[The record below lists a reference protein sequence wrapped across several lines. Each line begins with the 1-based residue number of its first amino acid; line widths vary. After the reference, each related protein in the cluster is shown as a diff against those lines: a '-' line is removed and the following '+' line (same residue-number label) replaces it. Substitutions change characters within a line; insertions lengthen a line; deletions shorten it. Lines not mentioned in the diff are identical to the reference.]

1 MRRWILAIGAA
12 AALAV
17 SALVIPGLAAGGST
31 WQIDPAHSNA
41 QFVVRHMAISN
52 VQGDFTKISGTVEY
66 DEKDVAK
73 SSVNATID
81 VSSIDT
87 RVPARDKDLKSAQWF
102 DVDKY
107 PTITFHSKKTW
118 KDGDGLKV
126 LGDLTIH
133 GVTKEVTLDV
143 SAPSAAIQDSW
154 GNSRRGLS
162 ASVKITRQDF
172 GLVFAGKTP
181 GGDATVGDSVAITLD
196 VEITQK

>member
-1 MRRWILAIGAA
+1 MRRWIFAVAMT

-17 SALVIPGLAAGGST
+17 STLAAGGTT

-81 VSSIDT
+81 VNSIDT
-87 RVPARDKDLKSAQWF
+87 RVEQRDKDLKSANWF
-102 DVDKY
+102 DAEKY

-118 KDGDGLKV
+118 KEGDGLKI

-133 GVTKEVTLDV
+133 GVTKEATLDV
-143 SAPSAAIQDSW
+143 TGPSAAIKDPW
-154 GNSRRGLS
+154 GNTRRGLS
-162 ASVKITRQDF
+162 ASTKLNRQDF

-181 GGDATVGDSVAITLD
+181 GGDSVVGDSVAITLD

>member
-1 MRRWILAIGAA
+1 MMMKRWILAVGIALAA
-12 AALAV
+12 AVAV
-17 SALVIPGLAAGGST
+17 SALAAGEST

-41 QFVVRHMAISN
+41 QFVVRHMGISN
-52 VQGDFTKISGTVEY
+52 VQGDFTKISGAVEY

-81 VSSIDT
+81 VASIDT
-87 RVPARDKDLKSAQWF
+87 RVEGRDKDLKSANWF

-107 PTITFHSKKTW
+107 PTITFHSKKAW
-118 KDGDGLKV
+118 KEGDGLKV
-126 LGDLTIH
+126 SGDLTIH

-143 SAPSAAIQDSW
+143 TGPTAAVKDPW

-162 ASVKITRQDF
+162 AAIKVNRQDF

-181 GGDATVGDSVAITLD
+181 GGDAVVGDNVAITLD
-196 VEITQK
+196 VEIVQK

>member
-1 MRRWILAIGAA
+1 MKRWIFVVGVA

-17 SALVIPGLAAGGST
+17 STLAAGGST

-41 QFVVRHMAISN
+41 QFVVRHMGISN
-52 VQGDFTKISGTVEY
+52 VQGDFTKISGAVEY

-81 VSSIDT
+81 VNSIDT
-87 RVPARDKDLKSAQWF
+87 RVDQRDKDLKSPNWF
-102 DVDKY
+102 DAEKY

-143 SAPSAAIQDSW
+143 TTPSAAIKD
-154 GNSRRGLS
+154 
-162 ASVKITRQDF
+162 
-172 GLVFAGKTP
+172 
-181 GGDATVGDSVAITLD
+181 
-196 VEITQK
+196 

>member
-1 MRRWILAIGAA
+1 MRQWIFAVAMT

-17 SALVIPGLAAGGST
+17 STLAAVGTT

-81 VSSIDT
+81 VNSIDT
-87 RVPARDKDLKSAQWF
+87 RVEQRDKDLKSANWF
-102 DVDKY
+102 DAEKY

-118 KDGDGLKV
+118 KEGDGLKI

-133 GVTKEVTLDV
+133 GVTKEATLDV
-143 SAPSAAIQDSW
+143 TGPSAAIKDPW
-154 GNSRRGLS
+154 GNTRRGLS
-162 ASVKITRQDF
+162 ASTKLNRQDF

-181 GGDATVGDSVAITLD
+181 GGDSVVGDSVAITLD

>member
-1 MRRWILAIGAA
+1 MRRWTLAIGIVV
-12 AALAV
+12 ALAV
-17 SALVIPGLAAGGST
+17 STLAAGGST

-73 SSVNATID
+73 SSVNATIE
-81 VSSIDT
+81 VGSIDT
-87 RVPARDKDLKSAQWF
+87 RVEARDKDLKSANFF
-102 DVDKY
+102 DVEKY
-107 PTITFHSKKTW
+107 PTITFHSEKAW

-143 SAPSAAIQDSW
+143 TGPSAAIKDPW
-154 GNSRRGLS
+154 GNSRRGIS
-162 ASVKITRQDF
+162 ASTKINRQDF
-172 GLVFAGKTP
+172 GLVLANKTP
-181 GGDATVGDSVAITLD
+181 AGEAVVGDNVAITLD
-196 VEITQK
+196 IEIVQK

>member
-1 MRRWILAIGAA
+1 MKRWILAMGMT
-12 AALAV
+12 AALAG
-17 SALVIPGLAAGGST
+17 SALAAPGST

-66 DEKDVAK
+66 DEKDVSQ
-73 SSVNATID
+73 SSVEATID
-81 VSSIDT
+81 VNSIDT
-87 RVPARDKDLKSAQWF
+87 RVPQRDNDLQSPQFF
-102 DVDKY
+102 DVAKF
-107 PTITFHSKKTW
+107 PTITFKSKKAW
-118 KDGDGLKV
+118 KEGDGVKV

-143 SAPSAAIQDSW
+143 SGPSAAIKDPW

-162 ASVKITRQDF
+162 AGTKVNRQDF
-172 GLVFAGKTP
+172 GLVFNGKTP
-181 GGDATVGDSVAITLD
+181 GGDAVIGDNVTITLD